1 MTQTKWERRDKKR
14 EKRRS
19 GMRISGRSVLL
30 LDEIIK
36 EKSRKVTRDRE
47 RKSRRK
53 EDGRE

>member
-14 EKRRS
+14 EKRRR

>member
-14 EKRRS
+14 EKKRS

-53 EDGRE
+53 EDGGE

>member
-53 EDGRE
+53 EDGGE